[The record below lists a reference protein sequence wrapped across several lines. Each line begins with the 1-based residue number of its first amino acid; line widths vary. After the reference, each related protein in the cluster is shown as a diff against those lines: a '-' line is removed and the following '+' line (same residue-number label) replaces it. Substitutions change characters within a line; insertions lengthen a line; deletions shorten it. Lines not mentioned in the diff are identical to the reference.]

1 MRQAKWDTLPDDVR
15 AVHERFET
23 WRQSRLGRSRIPAA
37 LWIAATEL
45 GRRHGVHRVARALGL
60 NDRTLKQRI
69 LATAPTPSQ
78 PEPHAPALASSS
90 PSATHET
97 EASAPVAAPARAG
110 IDAPLP
116 AASGKTPAAS
126 PQPATADPAPTAPT
140 APAKPV
146 APPMTNSA
154 PQASPPRPSAPP
166 AFIQL
171 PWPALAP
178 TASAAAPPRCVVELL
193 HPGGARMTITLEGS
207 GGAGHAP
214 AAPPCASGGLDLAA
228 LVQSFWSRPA

>member
-15 AVHERFET
+15 AVRERFEA
-23 WRQSRLGRSRIPAA
+23 WRQSRPGRSRIPAA
-37 LWIAATEL
+37 LWAPAAEL
-45 GRRHGVHRVARALGL
+45 ARRHGVHRVARALGL
-60 NDRTLKQRI
+60 NDFALRKQA
-69 LATAPTPSQ
+69 LAATPDAVQSVSH
-78 PEPHAPALASSS
+78 EPALVYSNPFA
-90 PSATHET
+90 AHEP
-97 EASAPVAAPARAG
+97 EASADVAAQALAG
-110 IDAPLP
+110 IHAPLP
-116 AASGKTPAAS
+116 AVSGNTPAAP
-126 PQPATADPAPTAPT
+126 PQPATTDSAPA

-154 PQASPPRPSAPP
+154 PQASPPRPSASP

-171 PWPALAP
+171 PWPALAS
-178 TASAAAPPRCVVELL
+178 TASAPPPPRCVVELL

-228 LVQSFWSRPA
+228 LARAFWSQSP

>member
-1 MRQAKWDTLPDDVR
+1 MRQAKWETLPDDVR

-23 WRQSRLGRSRIPAA
+23 WRQSRSNRSRIPAA

-45 GRRHGVHRVARALGL
+45 ARRHGVHRVARALGL

-69 LATAPTPSQ
+69 LAAAPTPLQ
-78 PEPHAPALASSS
+78 PEPHAPARADSS
-90 PSATHET
+90 PSATPEPK
-97 EASAPVAAPARAG
+97 ASAPVAAPALAG
-110 IDAPLP
+110 IDARLP
-116 AASGKTPAAS
+116 EAPGNTLAAP
-126 PQPATADPAPTAPT
+126 PQPATTDHAPTM
-140 APAKPV
+140 
-146 APPMTNSA
+146 APP
-154 PQASPPRPSAPP
+154 PPSASP

-178 TASAAAPPRCVVELL
+178 TASAAAAPRCVVELL

-214 AAPPCASGGLDLAA
+214 VIQPCASGGLDLAA